1 MSETYGRRRGRL
13 AAAKVEPVNGHYVA
27 FLNKKIEQ
35 DVRDR
40 IAAETQAPVK
50 KKRGPRRKKEVT

>member
-35 DVRDR
+35 NIRDR
-40 IAAETQAPVK
+40 IAAETQEPVK
-50 KKRGPRRKKEVT
+50 KKRTRKKEVLQ